1 MRYKQEGYTILEIL
15 IGTITVAFL
24 IMALTPMILSNQQ
37 ITKAETVADQT
48 LSYSK
53 IFVKYILDNDATI
66 RKTVKANQIEYITW
80 QQVKNEGYLPTG
92 NISDTNIFGQ
102 SPCLIIMANSKTDQL
117 MPFLFFVGGNTKT
130 FSTLDAN
137 AAVNQIGGMAGVYVE
152 DLQDRDVIKFV
163 PSLFGNKG
171 MWYFPSSLPYI

>member
-66 RKTVKANQIEYITW
+66 RKTVKANQIE
-80 QQVKNEGYLPTG
+80 
-92 NISDTNIFGQ
+92 
-102 SPCLIIMANSKTDQL
+102 
-117 MPFLFFVGGNTKT
+117 
-130 FSTLDAN
+130 
-137 AAVNQIGGMAGVYVE
+137 
-152 DLQDRDVIKFV
+152 
-163 PSLFGNKG
+163 
-171 MWYFPSSLPYI
+171 